1 MGLVGSALQTT
12 TTGYAPSSLVFAGM
26 ASFVA
31 GTCQVPIAAT
41 FITFAL
47 TKQIVLLKPMLVASL
62 SCYLLARAINR
73 RSIYERQLELEKQHS
88 IWAPP
93 LIAPVS
99 LR

>member
-1 MGLVGSALQTT
+1 
-12 TTGYAPSSLVFAGM
+12 
-26 ASFVA
+26 
-31 GTCQVPIAAT
+31 
-41 FITFAL
+41 
-47 TKQIVLLKPMLVASL
+47 PMLVASL

-73 RSIYERQLELEKQHS
+73 RSIYERQLELESRHS